1 MIIRRSTEVLEE
13 LVAPRGKR
21 IIDVG
26 SGDGNVVR
34 LLTRSGARVTGIEV
48 QPEQL
53 AKARASERAFDEDYV
68 EGTAEAMPLPDALA
82 DVVVFFNSLHHVPVP
97 SMGRAMAEAAR
108 VLKPGG
114 FVYVSEPVA
123 DGAFF
128 DTIRMVD
135 DETEVRARAYE
146 ALTAADQV
154 GLRQL
159 TERFFLSP
167 MVIKDFEALRERVVG
182 ADSKRKSL
190 VDSLEAELRK
200 NLERLGVKTKDGFR
214 FEQPTRVNLLQRR
227 PT

>member
-97 SMGRAMAEAAR
+97 SMGRAMAEAA
-108 VLKPGG
+108 
-114 FVYVSEPVA
+114 EC
-123 DGAFF
+123 
-128 DTIRMVD
+128 
-135 DETEVRARAYE
+135 
-146 ALTAADQV
+146 
-154 GLRQL
+154 
-159 TERFFLSP
+159 
-167 MVIKDFEALRERVVG
+167 
-182 ADSKRKSL
+182 
-190 VDSLEAELRK
+190 
-200 NLERLGVKTKDGFR
+200 
-214 FEQPTRVNLLQRR
+214 
-227 PT
+227 